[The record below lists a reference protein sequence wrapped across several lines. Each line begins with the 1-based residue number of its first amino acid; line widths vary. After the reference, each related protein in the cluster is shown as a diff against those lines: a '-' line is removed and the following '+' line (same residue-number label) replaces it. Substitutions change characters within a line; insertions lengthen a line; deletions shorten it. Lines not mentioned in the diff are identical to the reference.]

1 MRVMSRSGRR
11 RILVSLGIIV
21 AVVTVW
27 ASRRSLAE
35 RSDHQVAPAA
45 VPVSVATASRM
56 DVPVRLS
63 ALGSVAAFN
72 TVTVKSRVDGQLMDV
87 LFHEGQM
94 VQQGDVLAQID
105 PRPFQ
110 VQLEQAN
117 GQLAKD
123 EAQLTNARVDLDRYQ
138 TLWSEDS
145 IAKQNLDA
153 QQSTVKQLEAALQAD
168 RAAVASAQLNLTY
181 ARITAPIGGRVG
193 LRILDVGNVISAA
206 SSTGLV
212 VITQI
217 DPIAVLF
224 TLPEDALRAILPRLR
239 EHATLPIDAFDRS
252 GATHLASGTV
262 VTTDNEIDP
271 TTGTIRVKAVF
282 DNRNHALFPS
292 QFVNVRVLADTRPA
306 QLVIPSESVQQ
317 GPGGP
322 FVYVVQNGTVTVR
335 PIRIDSGE
343 EDVTAVAGGLND
355 AEVVVTDG
363 AERLR
368 DGTRVFEVR
377 R

>member
-35 RSDHQVAPAA
+35 RSDHQAAPAA
-45 VPVSVATASRM
+45 VPVSVAAASRR

-94 VQQGDVLAQID
+94 VKQGDVLAQID

-153 QQSTVKQLEAALQAD
+153 QQSTVKQLEAALEAD

-181 ARITAPIGGRVG
+181 ARITAPISGRVG
-193 LRILDVGNVISAA
+193 LRMLDAGNVISAA
-206 SSTGLV
+206 SSAGLV
-212 VITQI
+212 VITQV

-224 TLPEDALRAILPRLR
+224 TLPEDALRAILPRLLA
-239 EHATLPIDAFDRS
+239 HATLPIDAFDRS
-252 GATHLASGTV
+252 GVTHLASGTV

-282 DNRNHALFPS
+282 DNRNRALFPS
-292 QFVNVRVLADTRPA
+292 QFVNVRVLADTRPS

-317 GPGGP
+317 GPQGP
-322 FVYVVQNGTVTVR
+322 FVYVVQNSTATVR
-335 PIRIDSGE
+335 PIRIDSAE
-343 EDVTAVAGGLND
+343 EDVTTVAGGLSD
-355 AEVVVTDG
+355 GEVVVTDG

-368 DGTRVFEVR
+368 DGTRVEVR

>member
-35 RSDHQVAPAA
+35 RSDHQAAPAA
-45 VPVSVATASRM
+45 VPVSVAAASRR

-94 VQQGDVLAQID
+94 VKQGDVLAQID

-153 QQSTVKQLEAALQAD
+153 QQSTVKQLEAALEAD
-168 RAAVASAQLNLTY
+168 RAAVAGAQLNLTY
-181 ARITAPIGGRVG
+181 ARITAPISGRVG
-193 LRILDVGNVISAA
+193 LRMLDAGNVISAA
-206 SSTGLV
+206 SSAGLV
-212 VITQI
+212 VITQV

-239 EHATLPIDAFDRS
+239 AHATLPIDAFDRS
-252 GATHLASGTV
+252 GVTHLASGTV

-282 DNRNHALFPS
+282 DNRNRALFPS
-292 QFVNVRVLADTRPA
+292 QFVNVRVLADTRPS

-317 GPGGP
+317 GPQGP
-322 FVYVVQNGTVTVR
+322 FVYVVQNSTATVR
-335 PIRIDSGE
+335 PIRIDSAE
-343 EDVTAVAGGLND
+343 EDVTTVAGGLSD
-355 AEVVVTDG
+355 GEVVVTDG

-368 DGTRVFEVR
+368 DGTRVEVR